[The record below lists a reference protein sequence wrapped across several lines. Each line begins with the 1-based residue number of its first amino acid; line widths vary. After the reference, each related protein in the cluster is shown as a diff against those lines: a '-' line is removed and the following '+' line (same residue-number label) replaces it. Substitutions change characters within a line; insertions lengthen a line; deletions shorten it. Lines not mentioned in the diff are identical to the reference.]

1 MNDYVIGAGALLTAG
16 PHATIAPATLHAQT
30 DPGLACS
37 VKAAL
42 IDFEAGVSGEL
53 SRVLVLAAGWNGRK
67 FDGEVVRPLVAR
79 RENTLADVLSLL
91 AAAAKTSEVHV
102 FANWFPDDVLVAALR
117 RADVTLVTHSLDVIR
132 QAALISGQS
141 YRRWNP
147 PLRAA

>member
-16 PHATIAPATLHAQT
+16 PQATIAAATLHAQT
-30 DPGLACS
+30 DPGLASS

-42 IDFEAGVSGEL
+42 VDFESGASGEL
-53 SRVLVLAAGWNGRK
+53 SRVLVLATGWNGRK

-79 RENTLADVLSLL
+79 CENTLADILALL
-91 AAAAKTSEVHV
+91 AAAAGTSEVHL

-117 RADVTLVTHSLDVIR
+117 RADVTIVAHSLDAIR

-141 YRRWNP
+141 YRRWNA